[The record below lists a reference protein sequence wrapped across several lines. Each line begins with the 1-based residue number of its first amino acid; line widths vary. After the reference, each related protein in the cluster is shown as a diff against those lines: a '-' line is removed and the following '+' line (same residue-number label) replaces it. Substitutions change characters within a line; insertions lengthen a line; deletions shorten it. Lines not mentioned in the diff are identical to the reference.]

1 MKKLIWIM
9 LLVLFF
15 GVKECSALTQN
26 RYPNINDQ
34 TVNTV
39 TGKVLNQEY
48 GSTSGIL
55 YFSDPTS
62 PTQTPYY
69 SVDVYVLHADGST
82 TTLGTGVAV
91 AAGNTFGM
99 NYGTWDC
106 PETSLASTDAL
117 EIVWH
122 VYNAL
127 GSAQLVSV
135 TEQLGITKLNA
146 STWSVGYYVSVSYYS
161 PGSTYRYYLR
171 YGTSTYAT
179 GITNI
184 GYSVSAE
191 TFSAMFQV
199 LN

>member
-127 GSAQLVSV
+127 GSAQFVSV

-146 STWSVGYYVSVSYYS
+146 STWSVGYNSYTTYIPS
-161 PGSTYRYYLR
+161 PRTYGYFLR
-171 YGTSTYAT
+171 YGSSTYAT